1 MGNNSYPTLSDAA
14 IEEAAY
20 GCYSDYRRDNK
31 AVPLAHD
38 LPVPIEDIAERFLG
52 YEIDFLDTGIFS
64 DPDVLG
70 GIDFDNNKIYV
81 NASVADHDGRYNFTV
96 AHEIGHHVLHRKH
109 YLQSVSEDQREILCR
124 EKGKKP
130 QIETEADRF
139 AAALLMPAD
148 SLSKAVK
155 GKARRVRTVGQARAL
170 AHDLTKV
177 SGFSNVSNSA
187 MINRLRDLGHLN
199 NSIPYQGGK
208 PRRRYAPPSALTS
221 LKRLLKK
228 WRRAHL

>member
-1 MGNNSYPTLSDAA
+1 MGNNSYPTLSDAE

-81 NASVADHDGRYNFTV
+81 NASVADHDGRYNFTTAEFEV
-96 AHEIGHHVLHRKH
+96 QLFR
-109 YLQSVSEDQREILCR
+109 
-124 EKGKKP
+124 
-130 QIETEADRF
+130 
-139 AAALLMPAD
+139 
-148 SLSKAVK
+148 
-155 GKARRVRTVGQARAL
+155 
-170 AHDLTKV
+170 
-177 SGFSNVSNSA
+177 
-187 MINRLRDLGHLN
+187 
-199 NSIPYQGGK
+199 
-208 PRRRYAPPSALTS
+208 
-221 LKRLLKK
+221 
-228 WRRAHL
+228 